1 MTESGTNI
9 HADTFTSAGAVTPGP
24 SVSRSGLS
32 AGAVIGIV
40 VIVFIIFL
48 IIVDVSCYFM
58 NSCGV
63 LHCCCVQLCGKGA
76 AGSKEKAM
84 EEGERCVGETLLFIT
99 CGFLENFDFLTCVFL
114 ENFDFLTCVFL
125 ENCDFLTCVFLEN
138 CDFLT
143 SVCF

>member
-1 MTESGTNI
+1 MTES
-9 HADTFTSAGAVTPGP
+9 DTFSSPGAVTPEP

-84 EEGERCVGETLLFIT
+84 EEGERCVKKFFFPCFFFWRIMT
-99 CGFLENFDFLTCVFL
+99 FLDVGGATKWVF
-114 ENFDFLTCVFL
+114 FWIISDYSFTVK
-125 ENCDFLTCVFLEN
+125 VG
-138 CDFLT
+138 
-143 SVCF
+143 VCLPKM